1 MAAPLNSP
9 GMPLVGSTATSPAVR
24 TVTLLGDS
32 LTAGYGLSPQD
43 ALPRR
48 LADELADAEPP
59 VHVIDAGI
67 SGDTLRDG
75 LNRWRRDVP
84 ADTALCVIALGAND
98 MMQQRKIQDIGRDLS
113 DLVDQVRHAGMSIL
127 LCGMRAPP
135 WFGAYALQ
143 FDALFPEI
151 ARTRNIP
158 MMPFLLED
166 VALDPRYV
174 LGDRIH
180 PNAQGVGLMARKLAP
195 FVRTALDAVPSTADG
210 A

>member
-1 MAAPLNSP
+1 MAAPLNTP
-9 GMPLVGSTATSPAVR
+9 QRPLARATATPQGVR

-48 LADELADAEPP
+48 LADELADAKPP
-59 VHVIDAGI
+59 VRVIDAGI

-75 LNRWRRDVP
+75 LKRWRRDVP
-84 ADTALCVIALGAND
+84 ADTELCVIALGAND
-98 MMQQRKIQDIGRDLS
+98 MMQQRRIPDIGRDLAG
-113 DLVDQVRHAGMSIL
+113 LVDKVMHTGMSIL

-158 MMPFLLED
+158 LMPFLLD
-166 VALDPRYV
+166 GVALDPRYV

-195 FVRTALDAVPSTADG
+195 FVRTALDAVPSAAD
-210 A
+210 AT